1 MHFFTVFGII
11 TLYGGIHMY
20 RQIEEKLSAWKK
32 SSNKKPLIIKG
43 ARQVGKTYSIRKFA
57 KENYR
62 QIVEINFE
70 RDLILLKVFHKT
82 RNPNDILEY
91 LKVTYMDVNFNEQTL
106 LFMDEIQAC
115 PDAITSLKFMK
126 ETFPCDIICS
136 GSMLGIAIAKSTS
149 FPVGY
154 VETWEMCPMGFIEFL
169 KALNI
174 PQETITRIQSS
185 NESLHEIPEVLHDKM
200 NELFTSY
207 MVVGGMPEVVLT
219 YAETKSYKDSLEVQ
233 RRIVSDYM
241 NDMVKYAGS
250 SDKIKARE
258 CFSSIPVQLAKEHK
272 KFQYKVVKK
281 GYNARYFDSSLRWLE
296 DSGMILKVNRIAII
310 STPLKAQIEL
320 AIFKIYMNDT
330 GLFISQLEDGD
341 IRKIIVDDLGIYKGV
356 LYENITAQI
365 FKQYQKSCY
374 YYEPSQESEIDFLIE
389 FEGELTPIEVK
400 SSKHTRSKSFNNYVA
415 KYQPK
420 KAFRF
425 SSKNVGISTDGS
437 QVYVPLYLLETILY
451 NEKEIVE

>member
-1 MHFFTVFGII
+1 M
-11 TLYGGIHMY
+11 
-20 RQIEEKLSAWKK
+20 
-32 SSNKKPLIIKG
+32 
-43 ARQVGKTYSIRKFA
+43 
-57 KENYR
+57 
-62 QIVEINFE
+62 
-70 RDLILLKVFHKT
+70 
-82 RNPNDILEY
+82 
-91 LKVTYMDVNFNEQTL
+91 
-106 LFMDEIQAC
+106 
-115 PDAITSLKFMK
+115 
-126 ETFPCDIICS
+126 
-136 GSMLGIAIAKSTS
+136 
-149 FPVGY
+149 
-154 VETWEMCPMGFIEFL
+154 
-169 KALNI
+169 
-174 PQETITRIQSS
+174 
-185 NESLHEIPEVLHDKM
+185 
-200 NELFTSY
+200 
-207 MVVGGMPEVVLT
+207 
-219 YAETKSYKDSLEVQ
+219 Q

-241 NDMVKYAGS
+241 NDMVKYAES

-272 KFQYKVVKK
+272 KFQYKDVKK

-330 GLFISQLEDGD
+330 GLFISQMEDGD
-341 IRKIIVDDLGIYKGV
+341 IRKIILGDLGIYKGV

-425 SSKNVGISTDGS
+425 SSKNVGISSDGS
-437 QVYVPLYLLETILY
+437 QVYVPLYLLETIFY